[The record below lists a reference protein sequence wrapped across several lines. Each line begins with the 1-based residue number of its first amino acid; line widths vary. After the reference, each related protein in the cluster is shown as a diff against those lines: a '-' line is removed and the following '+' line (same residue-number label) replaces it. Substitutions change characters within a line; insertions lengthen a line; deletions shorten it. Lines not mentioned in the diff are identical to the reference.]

1 MSRADVSRADGA
13 ARAGARHERDAVSL
27 MAGLLL
33 VLVAGGFLLA
43 DLTTVSIQARWVGPV
58 VLLVV
63 GAAGLLASLRAPATS
78 AEPTD
83 APQSADAA
91 APTVSRPPTDAPAP

>member
-1 MSRADVSRADGA
+1 MSRVEVSRVEVS
-13 ARAGARHERDAVSL
+13 RHERDEVSL

-43 DLTTVSIQARWVGPV
+43 DLTSVSIQARWVCPA

-63 GAAGLLASLRAPATS
+63 GAVGLLASLRPTRS
-78 AEPTD
+78 ASEPLD
-83 APQSADAA
+83 DPE
-91 APTVSRPPTDAPAP
+91 PLDAPAP

>member
-1 MSRADVSRADGA
+1 MSRVEVS
-13 ARAGARHERDAVSL
+13 RHERDAVSL

-43 DLTTVSIQARWVGPV
+43 DLTSVSIQARWVGPA

-63 GAAGLLASLRAPATS
+63 GAVGLLASLRPTRS
-78 AEPTD
+78 ASEPLD
-83 APQSADAA
+83 APEPLDASA
-91 APTVSRPPTDAPAP
+91 P